1 MGDLDLMQKD
11 ASTGSIIST
20 RFLSRALTQGRNY
33 STLVAWLLYTVLKG
47 RTKTLA
53 IAIVLNLVHLA
64 TQAAAIFIIYWYAK
78 QMEDSGTFSVPYLNL
93 EVNLKSGLEWLWA
106 VVIFSTACFVISA
119 SLLFLSRK
127 LVLDIAEEHYGR
139 SLEKIVLIARR
150 LPDPRA
156 RLASRLLTDFGIG
169 GISTGCRRGALFAS
183 AFANAIAAVV
193 GAVGAS
199 VFLIRIDLPLTL
211 LIVVSAILAALLLY
225 PLTLRA
231 VHSAKAREKAQAAFS
246 AERRRF
252 YEIRTSEQSAE
263 GMTTA
268 TKLARA
274 YMLRQRVLSELVFA
288 IGIGVTII
296 LGIVV
301 YYMASQA
308 FAGREQWAIFI
319 AYIGA
324 LRIVLAGIS
333 AAIQA
338 FASVSRFYPG
348 IVRYYL
354 FTQDVEKMSA
364 APLARVEHGDTVILG
379 TLPSGTDVIA
389 RAGQRIA
396 LVTGDPVQKVLLA
409 LIDARLPE
417 PAPPVGAAVVDSAGI
432 ACGEGALAL
441 IYFDRLAGEAGMEVL
456 ADVLKDKVALVVYGR
471 PDKIGACGEAELL
484 TIADAELRRFVPLG
498 TGAGEA
504 ALKEI
509 AELMAK
515 KRGVLFE
522 DDDEDEE
529 A

>member
-1 MGDLDLMQKD
+1 MQKD
-11 ASTGSIIST
+11 ASAGDIIGPT
-20 RFLSRALTQGRNY
+20 TFLSRVSTQGRNY
-33 STLVAWLLYTVLKG
+33 STLVVWLLYTVFKG
-47 RTKTLA
+47 RTKTLT
-53 IAIVLNLVHLA
+53 ISIILNLVHLA

-78 QMEDSGTFSVPYLNL
+78 QMEDNGIVSVPYLNL
-93 EVNLKSGLEWLWA
+93 DVNLKGQLQWLWV
-106 VVIFSTACFVISA
+106 VVIVSTACFVISA
-119 SLLFLSRK
+119 SLFFLSRK
-127 LVLDIAEEHYGR
+127 LALNIAEEHYGQ
-139 SLEKIVLIARR
+139 SLENLVLTSRH

-156 RLASRLLTDFGIG
+156 RRASRLLLDFGIG
-169 GISTGCRRGALFAS
+169 GLSTGCRRGALIAT
-183 AFANAIAAVV
+183 AFVNAIAAIV
-193 GAVGAS
+193 GAVGAT
-199 VFLIRIDLPLTL
+199 VFLIRIDPSLTL
-211 LIVVSAILAALLLY
+211 LILVSAILAALLLY

-263 GMTTA
+263 SMTTA
-268 TKLARA
+268 TELARA
-274 YMLRQRVLSELVFA
+274 YLLRQRVLSELVFA
-288 IGIGVTII
+288 IEIGVTII
-296 LGIVV
+296 LGVVV

-324 LRIVLAGIS
+324 LRIALAGIS

-354 FTQDVEKMSA
+354 FTKDVEKMNA
-364 APLARVEHGDTVILG
+364 APLAKVEHGDTIILG
-379 TLPSGTDVIA
+379 TLPSGMDVIA

-396 LVTGDPVQKVLLA
+396 VATGDPVHKVLLA

-432 ACGEGALAL
+432 ACGEGGIALV
-441 IYFDRLAGEAGMEVL
+441 YCDRLDGEAGMENL
-456 ADVLKDKVALVVYGR
+456 ADVLRDKVALVVYGR

-498 TGAGEA
+498 TSDAEA

-529 A
+529 V